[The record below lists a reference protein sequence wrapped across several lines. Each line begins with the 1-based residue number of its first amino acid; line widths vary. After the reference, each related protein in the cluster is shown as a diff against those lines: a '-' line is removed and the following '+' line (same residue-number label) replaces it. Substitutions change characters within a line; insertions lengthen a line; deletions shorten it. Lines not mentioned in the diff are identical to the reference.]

1 MPQATGQATLALTLS
16 TSLRLQR
23 FSAFSATHLQVSFG
37 FAFFFLAPR
46 HVVLS
51 TQSGA
56 GSDGKESDS
65 PQDPH
70 AARHATLAGT
80 LSADFFVQRSAAFVP
95 IHAHVRSALV
105 PWIHDVESSQGSA
118 VDGAGVTGAL
128 VGFSVGSAVGL
139 VTGALVGFS
148 VGLAVGLAVGLDVFA
163 MGIIVGL
170 VVGSAVLATDGAGV
184 TGALVGFSVG
194 SAVGLAVGLVEGS
207 AVGSDISTIVGSGV
221 FATGIIVGSNISSL
235 IVGSRVFMPMGGIVG
250 TSIDGVIVGSSGVD
264 VGAYVDQPFVIWFE
278 LQRYRV

>member
-1 MPQATGQATLALTLS
+1 L
-16 TSLRLQR
+16 
-23 FSAFSATHLQVSFG
+23 
-37 FAFFFLAPR
+37 
-46 HVVLS
+46 LS

-80 LSADFFVQRSAAFVP
+80 LSADFADLDVQRFCAFSP

-139 VTGALVGFS
+139 VPGALVGFS
-148 VGLAVGLAVGLDVFA
+148 VGLAVGFSVGMAVGFSVGLAGFLVV
-163 MGIIVGL
+163 GGIVGMI
-170 VVGSAVLATDGAGV
+170 VGSAVLATDGAGV

-207 AVGSDISTIVGSGV
+207 AVGSDISTIVGSSV

-235 IVGSRVFMPMGGIVG
+235 IVGSRVFMPAGGIVG
-250 TSIDGVIVGSSGVD
+250 VSIDGVIVGSSGVD